1 MGSVRSK
8 TITLAEVQ
16 AMCPDLVCDRD
27 GDERLLVEAL
37 YRAKGDFKRGLGF
50 FLLEPKNT
58 KGTDGYNALFVYK
71 LVIVP
76 KPGLF
81 PVTE

>member
-1 MGSVRSK
+1 
-8 TITLAEVQ
+8 
-16 AMCPDLVCDRD
+16 MCPDLVCDRD

-37 YRAKGDFKRGLGF
+37 YRAKGDLKSLKRGLGF

-58 KGTDGYNALFVYK
+58 KGTDGYNALFLYK